1 MSDSEKEAH
10 HAAMQQHHVAANAG
24 REAERGEAFK
34 NISKPAEVKEPAKI
48 DTADAAAEV
57 KKAADVDMEKT
68 REAARARALA
78 KATPK
83 AKPIAD
89 PLGAAGTVTK
99 PADITQAQSVPQTQ
113 ALAQSVPQTAAQ
125 TAAITPP
132 APVLPPPVTTPHAD
146 TSASPKTEPS
156 VRRHPAPDVDT
167 TRPAGSG
174 FGQSSG
180 HASFSNRGLFIPG
193 NRPIYGP
200 GPGKSVDTGKDAED
214 ENDKNKKSK
223 TQTEGHNMIK
233 MPNQNP
239 FMKSDKSLG
248 VSSSLVEAAKAI
260 MLEKLKGNQGK
271 IDANHNGKIDADDF
285 KKLRSKKEM
294 DEALDPVGKED
305 DDVNNDGKVNKS
317 DKYLKNRRDVVS
329 SKIKNESVAY
339 RIRDL
344 IEAKRAKKLEMEADE
359 NDSPDGPAP
368 KMTNP
373 SKIKDMTLD
382 SSDGPAP
389 KMTSSS
395 SSSSWSSDPNRYK
408 DVGKQ
413 SIDRYLKSQDKDNND
428 SSSDTIGKGRT
439 VVGKSSASASSSVK
453 TNTNKDGTTI
463 TRVSTGDKDPIEI
476 GKGAKSGGVEIT
488 TSGPN
493 VNDEKKDSRSNRQA
507 EMGDDERT
515 SPAKSAS
522 PAKGPADQGDRQAAA
537 DAMTV
542 QNAAAASDRGSGGI
556 ADKSQNSL
564 IKKAKSRSKMAVDK
578 LKNEE
583 VTFSREEL
591 AYLEAVMEGKKKL
604 ENEDIEKDA
613 QDSEEPKPTPQAAK
627 PAAPE
632 VAGAGRGQY
641 GEQPGQRAAQTQSSP
656 APAKGPADQGDRQA
670 ASNAQSAQNAASAGA
685 GRGSSVEAPGARAAA
700 SQAPK
705 PAAPQAAK
713 PAAPAPAAAGERK
726 PNWMERTFGGGKT
739 EAPVDYNDQSPLGA
753 LRQYDAAKKAGTL
766 GPMSGPPSQAP
777 AAKPAATAARA
788 APAPTPAPRPAA
800 SAGAGRGSSV
810 EAPGARAAAAAPAT
824 ASRGPADQGDRVA
837 AAAAEMKKRNVN
849 NNSVNQNM
857 G

>member
-1 MSDSEKEAH
+1 
-10 HAAMQQHHVAANAG
+10 
-24 REAERGEAFK
+24 
-34 NISKPAEVKEPAKI
+34 
-48 DTADAAAEV
+48 
-57 KKAADVDMEKT
+57 
-68 REAARARALA
+68 
-78 KATPK
+78 
-83 AKPIAD
+83 
-89 PLGAAGTVTK
+89 
-99 PADITQAQSVPQTQ
+99 
-113 ALAQSVPQTAAQ
+113 
-125 TAAITPP
+125 
-132 APVLPPPVTTPHAD
+132 
-146 TSASPKTEPS
+146 
-156 VRRHPAPDVDT
+156 
-167 TRPAGSG
+167 
-174 FGQSSG
+174 
-180 HASFSNRGLFIPG
+180 
-193 NRPIYGP
+193 
-200 GPGKSVDTGKDAED
+200 
-214 ENDKNKKSK
+214 
-223 TQTEGHNMIK
+223 
-233 MPNQNP
+233 
-239 FMKSDKSLG
+239 
-248 VSSSLVEAAKAI
+248 
-260 MLEKLKGNQGK
+260 
-271 IDANHNGKIDADDF
+271 
-285 KKLRSKKEM
+285 M

-305 DDVNNDGKVNKS
+305 ADVNNDGKVNKS

-373 SKIKDMTLD
+373 SKIKDMTPD

-542 QNAAAASDRGSGGI
+542 QNAAAASDRGSGSI

-613 QDSEEPKPTPQAAK
+613 QDSAPQALK

-632 VAGAGRGQY
+632 VAGAGRGLY
-641 GEQPGQRAAQTQSSP
+641 GEQPGQRAAQMQTSSAP
-656 APAKGPADQGDRQA
+656 APKPVSQDPGDRGSSAAPAKGPADQGDRQA

-705 PAAPQAAK
+705 PAAPKPAAPQAAK

-739 EAPVDYNDQSPLGA
+739 EAPVDHNDQSPLGA